1 MPARVSQVGYRP
13 TLTPPRADASPGGI
27 PRGAVEIRST
37 ALEEPHIVSLEKRAY
52 RIVALDLDGTL
63 LNRAGE
69 VSPDDAVALRR
80 MRELGA
86 LVVLASGRMCA
97 SIRPW
102 YHRLGVDG
110 PVLAYNGGMV
120 RDSEACGETVLFER
134 ALPARYGDWLI
145 DYADEHHFHL
155 NYYVED
161 TLYAKDDPELRRF
174 ADLYAKQTGSIYHFV
189 PSLQQFTGREPTKII
204 LITDPSLPGRFDPR
218 RRDELYD
225 EFNARWDGEVSLF
238 KTNPEYLEF
247 LNRETDKGV
256 ALAAL
261 ARAYGI
267 AREEVIAFGDG
278 DNDAPMLA
286 WAGLGV
292 GVANVLPT
300 ARDAADFVSPYSNDE
315 SAVARTLEE
324 AAAGY

>member
-1 MPARVSQVGYRP
+1 VF
-13 TLTPPRADASPGGI
+13 
-27 PRGAVEIRST
+27 ST
-37 ALEEPHIVSLEKRAY
+37 ALEEPRVVSLDKRTY

-69 VSPDDAVALRR
+69 VSSDDAAALRR
-80 MRELGA
+80 MQELGA

-97 SIRPW
+97 AIRPW

-120 RDSEACGETVLFER
+120 RDSEACGEAVLFEK

-145 DYADEHHFHL
+145 DYADEHRFHL

-189 PSLQQFTGREPTKII
+189 PSLQQFKGREPTKII
-204 LITDPSLPGRFDPR
+204 LITDPSTPGRFDPR

-225 EFNARWDGEVSLF
+225 EFSARWDGEVSLF

-247 LNRETDKGV
+247 LNRGTDKGV

-261 ARAYGI
+261 AGAYST

-286 WAGLGV
+286 WAGF
-292 GVANVLPT
+292 GVAVANAMAT
-300 ARDAADFVSPYSNDE
+300 AREAADLISPCSNDE
-315 SAVARTLEE
+315 SAVARTLEQV
-324 AAAGY
+324 AAGY